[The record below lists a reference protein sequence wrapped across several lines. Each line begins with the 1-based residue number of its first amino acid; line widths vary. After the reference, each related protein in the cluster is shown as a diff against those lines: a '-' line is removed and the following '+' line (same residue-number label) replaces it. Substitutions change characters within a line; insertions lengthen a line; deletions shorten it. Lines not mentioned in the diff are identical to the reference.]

1 MTKDGVA
8 MMNQGCRGK
17 GLDQALERMSVRF
30 TVSEELDLHEE
41 PYQRMTGVQV
51 TILQD
56 GTVDTYPGGDR
67 REIIIQQ
74 EYGILVRD
82 PHGISSCNK
91 FQIFDVG
98 INNRGDELF
107 QVGLVTYFSL
117 DLIRDKGLT
126 RFTLG
131 KQINQEINSDLVT
144 TNWLVH
150 SHVPKTIMW
159 RSRIP
164 NASGEASQVVENGR
178 SRDGI
183 GIYLLEEDE
192 KTMLMVM

>member
-1 MTKDGVA
+1 
-8 MMNQGCRGK
+8 
-17 GLDQALERMSVRF
+17 MSVRF

-98 INNRGDELF
+98 INNCGDELF
-107 QVGLVTYFSL
+107 QVRLVTYFSL